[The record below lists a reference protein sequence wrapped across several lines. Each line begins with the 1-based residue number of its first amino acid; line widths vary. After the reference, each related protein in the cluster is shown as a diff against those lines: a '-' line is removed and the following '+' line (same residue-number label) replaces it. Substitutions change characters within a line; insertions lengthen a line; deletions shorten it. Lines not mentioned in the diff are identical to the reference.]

1 MGLTIKRIENR
12 SRSPLRVVVVN
23 FWNVIPRGSNVL
35 IGSGSSIEAD
45 FSIPLALNPQDFST
59 NHLQIQLSDRTR
71 YWVWQALNA
80 DGNFIRFSTD
90 GLWHDQGE
98 RVHGFPLVAEKL
110 FEAVGDML
118 SGPLRLLGDLPVI
131 RDLPINE
138 RALVVLDSHFETI
151 PIAPKTIQIP
161 TNIKRIEN
169 LSSKSVVLFNKK
181 ENTSSAIVA
190 PSRGSVDVNMT
201 IPKIEESRPTD
212 FRDNRLELRLDGQTR
227 YWIWQGFSD
236 RDGDYIRFNTIESW
250 SPIARRVNGI
260 SATGITPADLVF
272 TGDRRL
278 IVRDS
283 GIELWPHPLFI
294 DGVLETL
301 KSLAPAARLD
311 AETSLDPVHSVPKK
325 SAIAF
330 SIAGPVSDAFKRGQ
344 RGARFLY
351 NDSGKRYE
359 FKINSAGTV
368 VATDPEGNSTP
379 LTKGW
384 SYTDSRTGKNVIPP
398 PFDLIAASG
407 GRIFAK
413 AKDSND
419 FYIGTMDHMFIHAPK
434 DAAADAVEQPITPF
448 TLKLDP
454 QFGTGMKD
462 AGLMTSTD
470 DIRTDS
476 PMSER
481 LPVFRHVIKK
491 ELMDVMIARLD
502 TGVLQ
507 QVDFRPPQNVIGLA
521 IRDMVM
527 ALGPLAAAL
536 ASLGFNVVEILST
549 IFKDEIDKARN
560 PELGCAPPRVDGQF
574 IVPIYRPV
582 TYLLPNGDKVSPPAI
597 KYERVLD
604 IGVSHVHWFQQYD
617 LAGGGEL
624 QPMLLSEYLKS
635 VYRFFNG
642 PVQDGDGFI
651 DGTCNVYALVKHE
664 PTKHRPHGYA
674 LLYQDEQWY
683 VNQRWRLVDPDDNAG
698 QMGMTVASDLGNPSY
713 EWNAAT
719 YWCPFRNGHI
729 NEKSR
734 LAVAAHV
741 LLVTGIDPVGDVPR
755 IYSIN
760 FGFTIMDRT
769 WRYRQLPRVEVT
781 YFDQAMIDAG
791 NETVR
796 TDIERVYPQTIR
808 LREDMTIHI
817 KGAGNVNGKVVAGRW
832 YQRYLP
838 ADNAHVPSKHQL
850 VAGKM
855 PVVGYTH
862 RWKFLPESAFMLA
875 DSFSHF
881 GVYDTVDSRCQY
893 YEVRPASAAD
903 AATLDAGGPG
913 PWIDDARQLYISHWK
928 FRYDVQRPGADPIDS
943 PSLFNANTLLR
954 IVRRGARWIAM
965 HWDKRDDDL
974 LAFERLP
981 RTVTLK
987 NGTRTVRVAI
997 GPHHQVLQQPMVR
1010 NAYMWL
1016 EPDGTAVISFI
1027 AVELESM
1034 VLDNVWR
1041 VRMAALKLFKDKGIT
1056 RTQVVSLVDVTTT
1069 GGTFTPVG
1077 FNRYERRWIPTA
1089 AEMTALRLY
1098 CSPEGAAASAT
1109 SIWFED
1115 LVGHVSVPESIEW
1128 RPRFVSA
1135 IATPNPIFLR
1145 RPVEVIITARD
1156 SGTQQLLDGEVRV
1169 NNEVVA
1175 RTGQRFTRTFELTVP
1190 EGGVPDPPKG
1200 SEPPEP
1206 IPPVVTV
1213 RVRDYPPAQVD
1224 INFVEYSSN
1233 AAFVR
1238 QSVPTSMI
1246 SGSSHQVS
1254 VTMRNTGTST
1264 WTSGGTNPFGLGFQ
1278 SSQIPQNDSTWGVG
1292 RLALPGPVAP
1302 GAEVTFTFSVI
1313 APPPRTVSFRW
1324 RMVQEFIEWFGEF
1337 TPDVLVQVIG
1347 RTMSVSA
1354 TPNPAPLNTLVSV
1367 FVRAVDSQTGAPVA
1381 GRVSIDDI
1389 DVGATNTAFN
1399 YTFRKQVI
1407 GVKPN
1412 IEIRYPFGSV
1422 DARGYDSVPIDFGF
1436 LDVQPTR

>member
-1 MGLTIKRIENR
+1 MTTIKRIENR
-12 SRSPLRVVVVN
+12 SSSPLRVVVVN
-23 FWNVIPRGSNVL
+23 WLNLITPTGSNVL

-45 FSIPLALNPQDFST
+45 FGIPLANQQDFST
-59 NHLQIQLSDRTR
+59 NRLEIQLSGRTR
-71 YWVWQALNA
+71 YWVWQAP
-80 DGNFIRFSTD
+80 DGNRNFIRFSTD
-90 GLWHDQGE
+90 GLWHHPGE
-98 RVHGFPLVAEKL
+98 KAHGFPLVAKDI
-110 FEAVGDML
+110 FEVAGDVL
-118 SGPLRLLGDLPVI
+118 SGKWQSLIDLVLG
-131 RDLPINE
+131 E

-161 TNIKRIEN
+161 TNIKRIKN
-169 LSSKSVVLFNKK
+169 LTSKSVVLFKK
-181 ENTSSAIVA
+181 AEGKYTSSAIVP
-190 PSRGSVDVNMT
+190 PSDESVAVNMQ
-201 IPKIEESRPTD
+201 IPSADENA
-212 FRDNRLELRLDGQTR
+212 FANNRLELRIDGQTR
-227 YWIWQGFSD
+227 YWIWQSKSD
-236 RDGDYIRFNTIESW
+236 LDGDYIRFNTIESFT
-250 SPIARRVNGI
+250 PIARRVNGI
-260 SATGITPADLVF
+260 PATGISHADLVI
-272 TGDRRL
+272 TPDRTL

-294 DGVLETL
+294 DSIVETL
-301 KSLAPAARLD
+301 KSLAPTARRI
-311 AETSLDPVHSVPKK
+311 AETSLGQVPSVPKK
-325 SAIAF
+325 SAVAF
-330 SIAGPVSDAFKRGQ
+330 SIAGPASDAFIRDPRG
-344 RGARFLY
+344 GSRFLY
-351 NDSGKRYE
+351 TDSGKRYE
-359 FKINSAGTV
+359 FKINSSGTID
-368 VATDPEGNSTP
+368 ATDLNGKSTP
-379 LTKGW
+379 LNEGW
-384 SYTDSRTGKNVIPP
+384 SYTDLRIGKKVIPP

-413 AKDSND
+413 AKGSND
-419 FYIGTMDHMFIHAPK
+419 FYIGTMDHMFIHASK
-434 DAAADAVEQPITPF
+434 DAAADALETFIPPF
-448 TLKLDP
+448 TVKLDP
-454 QFGTGMKD
+454 QFGMEMNGF
-462 AGLMTSTD
+462 GLLKSTD
-470 DIRTDS
+470 GMRTDS

-481 LPVFRHVIKK
+481 LTLYRHVMPR
-491 ELMDVMIARLD
+491 ELMDVMIARMNP
-502 TGVLQ
+502 GVLQ
-507 QVDFRPPQNVIGLA
+507 QVDSRPPLNVIGFA
-521 IRDMVM
+521 IRNLVM
-527 ALGPLAAAL
+527 ALGPLAEAFANQ
-536 ASLGFNVVEILST
+536 GFGMGAILPLILSK
-549 IFKDEIDKARN
+549 FKDEIDKEPP
-560 PELGCAPPRVDGQF
+560 PEFGSAPPRVNSNF
-574 IVPIYRPV
+574 IVPVYEPV
-582 TYLLPNGDKVSPPAI
+582 TYELPDGTRVSPPAI
-597 KYERVLD
+597 KYKRVLD

-617 LAGGGEL
+617 RAGGGEL
-624 QPMLLSEYLKS
+624 QPMLLSEHLKS

-651 DGTCNVYALVKHE
+651 DGTCNVYALVEHE
-664 PTKHRPHGYA
+664 QGYA

-683 VNQRWRLVDPDDNAG
+683 VNQRWRLVDPADHEG
-698 QMGMTVASDLGNPSY
+698 QMGMTVASTLDNPGY
-713 EWNAAT
+713 EWNPAT

-734 LAVAAHV
+734 LAVAAHI
-741 LLVTGIDPVGDVPR
+741 LLVTGDDPVRKVPL

-760 FGFTIMDRT
+760 YGFTVMDRT
-769 WRYRQLPRVEVT
+769 WRYREYPAPTKYFDESIIEAGNATVRSDVEV
-781 YFDQAMIDAG
+781 
-791 NETVR
+791 
-796 TDIERVYPQTIR
+796 VYPQTIR

-838 ADNAHVPSKHQL
+838 ADNAHVPSKRQL

-855 PVVGYTH
+855 PSIGYTH
-862 RWKFLPESAFMLA
+862 RWKFLPESAFTLA

-893 YEVRPASAAD
+893 YDVTPASAAD

-954 IVRRGARWIAM
+954 IVRRGSRWIAM

-997 GPHHQVLQQPMVR
+997 GPHHQVLQPPMVR

-1016 EPDGTAVISFI
+1016 EPDGTAVLSFI
-1027 AVELESM
+1027 AVEFESM
-1034 VLDNVWR
+1034 VWDNVWR

-1069 GGTFTPVG
+1069 GGEFTPVG
-1077 FNRYERRWIPTA
+1077 FDRYERRWIPTA

-1200 SEPPEP
+1200 SEPLES

-1213 RVRDYPPAQVD
+1213 LVKDYPLAQVD

-1278 SSQIPQNDSTWGVG
+1278 SSQIPQNDSTWGVS

-1313 APPPRTVSFRW
+1313 AQAPRTVSFRW

-1347 RTMSVSA
+1347 RTMLVSA
-1354 TPNPAPLNTLVSV
+1354 TPNPAPLDTLVSV

-1381 GRVSIDDI
+1381 GRVRINGI
-1389 DVGATNTAFN
+1389 EVGDTNTAFN
-1399 YTFRKQVI
+1399 TTFRMQVI

-1412 IEIRYPFGSV
+1412 FESIYPAGSV
-1422 DARGYDSVPIDFGF
+1422 SAGGYASVPIDFGF
-1436 LDVQPTR
+1436 PDI